1 MCGSTSGDWL
11 LSDELE
17 GLSLQ
22 PGVQHAQARGGAHRV
37 WVDLL
42 WLFVVRGKTECP
54 RALGCQVVGVMF
66 LDSRGSSRASGHGA
80 MGFLQ

>member
-22 PGVQHAQARGGAHRV
+22 PGVQHAQASGGAHRV

-42 WLFVVRGKTECP
+42 WLFVVRGKLS
-54 RALGCQVVGVMF
+54 ALELWGAKWWGSCFWTVEGAAGPQV
-66 LDSRGSSRASGHGA
+66 
-80 MGFLQ
+80 MGP